1 MYPNLMAE
9 MARARIQQKDLAAA
23 LGITE
28 KTMSAKMRGEADFK
42 LGEMRAIRNKL
53 GKTMDYLFAVE
64 QEAQTA

>member
-42 LGEMRAIRNKL
+42 LGAMRAIRNKL

>member
-9 MARARIQQKDLAAA
+9 MARARIQQKELAAA

-42 LGEMRAIRNKL
+42 LGEMRLIKKKL
-53 GKTMDYLFAVE
+53 GKTMDYLFDME
-64 QEAQTA
+64 PEAQTA

>member
-9 MARARIQQKDLAAA
+9 MARARIQQKELAKD

-42 LGEMRAIRNKL
+42 LGEMRVIRNKL
-53 GKTMDYLFAVE
+53 GKTMDYLFDT
-64 QEAQTA
+64 AQTA

>member
-9 MARARIQQKDLAAA
+9 MARARIQQKELAAA

-42 LGEMRAIRNKL
+42 IGEMRLIKQKL
-53 GKTMDYLFAVE
+53 GKTMDYLFELA

>member
-42 LGEMRAIRNKL
+42 LGEMRVIRNKL